1 MEGGGGMFSPRRGMR
16 LFISQS
22 LKRVHNYR
30 EAKAGQCGKGAGFLI
45 FKLLLIVPIQPF
57 SAETD
62 GGFVL

>member
-1 MEGGGGMFSPRRGMR
+1 MFSPSRGMR

-30 EAKAGQCGKGAGFLI
+30 EAKAGQCGREAELVLI
-45 FKLLLIVPIQPF
+45 FKQLLVVLIQPI
-57 SAETD
+57 SAETE